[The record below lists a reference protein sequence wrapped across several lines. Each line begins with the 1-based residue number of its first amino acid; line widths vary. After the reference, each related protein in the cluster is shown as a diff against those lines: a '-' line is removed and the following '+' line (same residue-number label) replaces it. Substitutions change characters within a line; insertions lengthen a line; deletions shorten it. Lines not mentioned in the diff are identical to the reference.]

1 MDREHFNILV
11 NALITI
17 SGTLITSS
25 VTIVGLFINNKSIKQ
40 KFENELKKKKNDLI
54 IDKMSEAIKNILDL
68 AVLSIRLCKVKTVE
82 ECDTISKLID
92 EKKLYYNDIFTYG
105 STEAVAILKC
115 FNSVDNTNTDS
126 VYVNICLY
134 QLLLV
139 QVRYDIMNI
148 IVPPTSWIEAIISK
162 AEFLDK
168 KEKIIFYN
176 NKLVDELGLNQEFK
190 IK

>member
-1 MDREHFNILV
+1 MDTENFNIFANVIIPIL
-11 NALITI
+11 T
-17 SGTLITSS
+17 TLITSA

-40 KFENELKKKKNDLI
+40 KFENELKKKKNDLM

-68 AVLSIRLCKVKTVE
+68 AVLSIRLQKVQSVE
-82 ECDTISKLID
+82 EVDTIVKLID

-105 STEAVAILKC
+105 SIEAVEILKY
-115 FNSVDNTNTDS
+115 FNSVDDKNIDS
-126 VYVNICLY
+126 VYIHICLY

-148 IVPPTSWIEAIISK
+148 IVSPTSWIETVISK
-162 AEFLDK
+162 AEFLEK

-176 NKLVDELGLNQEFK
+176 NKLVDELGLNYKFK

>member
-1 MDREHFNILV
+1 
-11 NALITI
+11 
-17 SGTLITSS
+17 
-25 VTIVGLFINNKSIKQ
+25 
-40 KFENELKKKKNDLI
+40 
-54 IDKMSEAIKNILDL
+54 MSEAIKNILDL

-105 STEAVAILKC
+105 STEAVAILKY